1 MVSSFFKPRDPLAP
15 PEARRRPRDPMDVG
29 LAVSAALHVAV
40 LVLLIFGLPHSEKPL
55 EVQDTIPVN
64 VVDVSQL
71 TAAPKIQPNPTIK
84 APPTPTPKPVPPPP
98 PPATVQAPPPPT
110 PPVDQQ
116 QQPTP
121 PRVAETPAPRTP
133 APPPQMPT
141 PTPPKAQTPP
151 VETTE
156 APSPVVAPPQPKPQ
170 PPKPEPPKP
179 TPKTVAPPKAPA
191 KQPPQKTPP
200 KPQQTALSS
209 LLKNVEKLKQPTPPQ
224 QQTQPQQPAQPQS
237 QPDLQSLAA
246 RISDRLTSSEE
257 DALRRQFAACWN
269 PPVGA
274 KNAQNLIVDIIVQV
288 NSDRTVAS
296 AQVVDQAREASDP
309 FYRMA
314 AESARRAVLECGT
327 APRKLDLPAGKYDQ
341 WKTILFHFDPR
352 DML

>member
-1 MVSSFFKPRDPLAP
+1 MVGSFFKSKDPLAP
-15 PEARRRPRDPMDVG
+15 PDARRRLRDPMDVG
-29 LAVSAALHVAV
+29 LAVSAAVHVAV
-40 LVLLIFGLPHSEKPL
+40 IVLLIFGLPHGEQPL

-84 APPTPTPKPVPPPP
+84 SPPTPTPKPPTPPPP

-110 PPVDQQ
+110 PPVEQQ
-116 QQPTP
+116 EQPTP
-121 PRVAETPAPRTP
+121 PKVADTPAPRAP

-141 PTPPKAQTPP
+141 PTPPKAETPP
-151 VETTE
+151 AETTE
-156 APSPVVAPPQPKPQ
+156 APSPVVAPPEAKPQ

-179 TPKTVAPPKAPA
+179 APKTVAPPKTPP

-209 LLKNVEKLKQPTPPQ
+209 LLKNVEKLKQQEPTQP
-224 QQTQPQQPAQPQS
+224 QTQPQQPTQSQP
-237 QPDLQSLAA
+237 QPDLQTLAA
-246 RISDRLTSSEE
+246 RISDRLTASEE

-288 NSDRTVAS
+288 NADRTVAS
-296 AQVVDQAREASDP
+296 AQIVDQAREASDP

-314 AESARRAVLECGT
+314 AESARRAVLN
-327 APRKLDLPAGKYDQ
+327 PRCSPLDLPADKYDQ